1 MNFSFYQTQSKGL
14 LVAKI
19 HGLRSENVTLG
30 EQIAEEQRRNCL
42 FMKKIA
48 DAKAQFSTMEQNTAN
63 LYNEY
68 HALGETSDRFSK
80 QLDQEEKKLK
90 EIVSKKQAVI
100 SKIKLEAEMVTALRE
115 DRDRVA
121 AEIVRN
127 DLVDAEIDASNMTEK
142 FEYELGIMILFPFW
156 KLEDEMDRL
165 VSEANSRAIEGSEK
179 HGDGD
184 RNDSE
189 EEKLCGLIRT

>member
-1 MNFSFYQTQSKGL
+1 M
-14 LVAKI
+14 
-19 HGLRSENVTLG
+19 TLD
-30 EQIAEEQRRNCL
+30 EHIAEQQRRNSL

-48 DAKAQFSTMEQNTAN
+48 DGKAQLRTMEQNTAD

-68 HALGETSDRFSK
+68 HALGETSERFSK

-100 SKIKLEAEMVTALRE
+100 SEIKLEAEMVTALRE

-121 AEIVRN
+121 AEIARLRN

-156 KLEDEMDRL
+156 KLEDEMGRL
-165 VSEANSRAIEGSEK
+165 VSEANSRVIECSEK
-179 HGDGD
+179 HG
-184 RNDSE
+184 NDSE
-189 EEKLCGLIRT
+189 EEKVCGLIRIYVL

>member
-1 MNFSFYQTQSKGL
+1 
-14 LVAKI
+14 
-19 HGLRSENVTLG
+19 
-30 EQIAEEQRRNCL
+30 
-42 FMKKIA
+42 MKKIA
-48 DAKAQFSTMEQNTAN
+48 DAKAQLSTMEQNTAN

-80 QLDQEEKKLK
+80 QLDREEKKLK
-90 EIVSKKQAVI
+90 ETVSMKQAEI
-100 SKIKLEAEMVTALRE
+100 SEIKLEAEMVTAMRE

-121 AEIVRN
+121 AEIARLRN

-165 VSEANSRAIEGSEK
+165 VSEANSKVIEGGEE

-184 RNDSE
+184 GDDGD
-189 EEKLCGLIRT
+189 EEKVCDLIRIQVLVLRLFDRPDLKEGT